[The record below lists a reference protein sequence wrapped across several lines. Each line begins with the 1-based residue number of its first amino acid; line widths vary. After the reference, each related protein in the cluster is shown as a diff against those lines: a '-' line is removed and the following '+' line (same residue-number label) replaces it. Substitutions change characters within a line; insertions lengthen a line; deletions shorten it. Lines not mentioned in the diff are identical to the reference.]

1 MSANGARARRRRA
14 RARGVPPWTLPL
26 AARRAM
32 GKAVRDRL
40 PRKELG
46 RWEVDARRAD
56 LVPRLL
62 AAVSGRRADLLP
74 IRWEKMAASPFG
86 FLRGTAALMAGDVGP
101 MARTGLDV
109 QVCGDAHLLN
119 MGAYAAPDGRLVF
132 DLNDFDETCR
142 GPFEWDLKR
151 LAASFTV
158 AGRVAGKS
166 GPSCASAVHAL
177 AAAFVDGLA
186 RYSELAV
193 LDLARLEL
201 GPRRAGK
208 PLAPIFTEARRN
220 TPTELLARA
229 TRPAAGG
236 YARFRSEPPLLVP
249 LATGMRR
256 RVFRALAPYR
266 ATLGPG
272 RQQLLDA
279 YSPHDAA
286 FKVVGTGS
294 VGLEVYLVL
303 LYGNGP
309 RDPLF
314 IQVKE
319 QDPTC
324 WRPYLRGGPYR
335 RLHPHDGRRA
345 AEGQLRTQTMG
356 DPFIG
361 WTELGGKDFLVRQW
375 SDHKASVN
383 VGLLA
388 SGAFPDYADLCGE
401 VLAKAHARTGDAG
414 ALSGYCGRGGALGDA
429 LAAFAAAYADQ
440 VEADYARFTKA
451 LKRGELQTR

>member
-1 MSANGARARRRRA
+1 VNADRARALRRRA
-14 RARGVPPWTLPL
+14 RGAPPATLPL

-40 PRKELG
+40 PRKELA
-46 RWEVDARRAD
+46 RWKVDARRPD
-56 LVPRLL
+56 LVQRLL

-74 IRWEKMAASPFG
+74 IRWEKMAASPFA

-101 MARTGLDV
+101 MARTGLAV

-119 MGAYAAPDGRLVF
+119 LGAYAAPDGRLVF

-158 AGRVAGKS
+158 AGRVAGNS
-166 GPSCASAVHAL
+166 GPSCASVVHAL
-177 AAAFVDGLA
+177 AAAFGEGLERFA
-186 RYSELAV
+186 EMEV
-193 LDLARLEL
+193 LDLARLEI

-208 PLAPIFTEARRN
+208 PLAPIFTKARRN
-220 TPTELLARA
+220 TPAELLARA

-236 YARFRSEPPLLVP
+236 YARFRREPPILVP
-249 LATGMRR
+249 LAAGARR
-256 RVFRALAPYR
+256 RAFGALGPYR
-266 ATLGPG
+266 ATVGPG

-279 YSPHDAA
+279 YAPHDAA

-314 IQVKE
+314 LQLKE
-319 QDPTC
+319 QDATC

-345 AEGQLRTQTMG
+345 AEGQLRTQTVG

-361 WTELGGKDFLVRQW
+361 WTDLGGKDFLVRQW
-375 SDHKASVN
+375 SDHKASVS
-383 VGLLA
+383 VDLLA
-388 SGAFPDYADLCGE
+388 SGAFPDYAALCGE

-414 ALSGYCGRGGALGDA
+414 ALSGYCGRGGVLGESI
-429 LAAFAAAYADQ
+429 AAFAAAYADQ
-440 VEADYARFTKA
+440 VEADYARFMKA